1 MNKEDAAEAP
11 QPKESEPVAVVQ
23 ASTVTASG
31 TCGTNLT
38 WSLADDG
45 VLTIS
50 GTGDMSNFTSYSN
63 VPWYPNAS
71 AITKVVIE
79 NGVTSI
85 GENAFYGCSNLTSV
99 TIPASVTKIGNSAFN
114 GCSSLTSVTIPEG
127 VTSIGNSAFN
137 GCSKL
142 ASVELPNSLTKIDYS
157 AFNSCSSLTSVTIPA
172 KVTSISNNVFYD
184 CSSLTS
190 VTIPASV
197 TKIGNSVFNGCT
209 SLTDVTIPAS
219 VTSIGRSA
227 FFGCSSLTDVTIP
240 ASVTSI
246 GSNVFTGCSSLK
258 RIEVDANNKIYSSDS
273 EGILFDKN
281 KNKIICVPAVFSG
294 DYAIPESVT
303 SIDSNAFNGCTS
315 LTSVTIPAKVTS
327 IGSSAFSGCSS
338 LTSVTIPE
346 GVTTINSNVFY
357 NCTSL
362 ASVNIPAK
370 VTSIGRDAFSG
381 CNGLTTVYWNAAKVT
396 SFGTQT
402 KNNVARFQIVFGQ
415 TTNHLSKAA
424 FDQLLNMGASA
435 ATFAAENLSVTI
447 EAGVAADF
455 LPLSISGQPE
465 NREYYISPDG
475 VFYRIMTDAA
485 GNKTALLAYY
495 PAEKPNLSYEVPAE
509 INPDTPVVGVSPYA
523 FLGAKVE
530 ALTFANPAQITSL
543 GDFAFFNATA
553 LASINGKTTDETVLE
568 SFSNLATPHGVLLFE
583 NTKIQR
589 TSGGPTK
596 DPLEYG
602 NEDGFQLTIV
612 PPADPKDNIRPAETL
627 PGDALKNL
635 YYTGQGATTR
645 IYISG
650 GAAETDYVARVCVLF
665 DSTQGSL
672 GLKEGHY
679 EPENQSGTKVCDL
692 YVQKVP
698 GQPNCY
704 LLDFRNITADATFSY
719 DITSIYPSPTSPGGT
734 ASIWGC
740 ILTKEEA
747 NQKVMP
753 SVSNYHQL
761 RWETKTDDYTV
772 EKKLVGQATVVG
784 DGKGGAILEQLT
796 WNINLIRGED
806 NLESYGRN
814 NIESIEFTDTLTLP
828 EGATLSQELVNA
840 ITAHTYHTSV
850 TSGSPTTYSFTM
862 PDGRKIID
870 LTVFNGTGASL
881 SLKDGKLT
889 VHFRVQNKKTTEQI
903 RNVAPTL
910 ILHKG
915 FVTMKALTDGTT
927 YQIKNDISADIH
939 YMYSA
944 VKSISASCVSTVEVK
959 EGSLVLS
966 KTVTDA
972 EGLGITG
979 RPMGSTVYFTITAS
993 NPGYKA
999 YTNLGSLKDAIPAI
1013 YYLSPEQLAAL
1024 FQADGNHELTVTID
1038 HAAICADGFTPT
1050 DVMGMDGKTTG
1061 KTSLQN
1067 TGKLSGQHNC
1077 DTTSKTIT
1085 LSWVDTNQI
1094 QIKVGE
1100 TEVYNV
1106 SPDKDSIQQALN
1118 SAGFL
1123 VTSKTQYTLVWKLA
1137 DGKTIPGGSQ
1147 FQKRFA
1153 VTAKDT
1159 FMNLTADRD
1168 TEYNQTKQY
1177 YNFAYAYDKDGNKIG
1192 DGATHD
1198 QVVFS
1203 HEFKLTKSWFFKET
1217 DLSKGNAA
1225 KTTKLRQG
1233 DVLDYFLKVTHHGD
1247 GSYDILPLVDR
1258 MSGGQAL
1265 LVPYKL
1271 NNTADWAKDLTPR
1284 MVDGKQYYLL
1294 TAEGTYS
1301 HVWTAE
1307 GQMADSVTV
1316 TKNGTTLIKW
1326 YFTKYS
1332 GDREEDTIHYQSMVC
1347 PGEVLPD
1354 ALSYT
1359 LGNEAWLN
1367 DHPTHRLHHQ
1377 VIGWSGSV
1385 FDIDKAIVDNIN
1397 GIADENSPRS
1407 SIVEKGQS
1415 VVYCLTLFNTPVGE
1429 DGETAPKLTIK
1440 GSDMSDILPLS
1451 VADARW
1457 VKGTNVTLTYGEGC
1471 TVENGNNWSVTEAD
1485 ATNQQRIQW
1494 SEDFTITFSGRAYI
1508 YVTLTYPSGTA
1519 WEAYAN
1525 QYGGQ
1530 ELVNTFKV
1538 MNSEVS
1544 VTHSLKIQG
1553 EVRLQKSV
1561 YVSGYNDTMSSTD
1574 ALFHY
1579 SNDTLAKYQVTYYVT
1594 LYNGGKTRLYLQD
1607 MQDQLP
1613 RGFTLLNNTVTAYF
1627 SGPTNLPADVFNENR
1642 NPATV
1647 RLPSIGAITKPEEP
1661 KAGETQRITF
1671 QFSKGPAG
1679 NIQAIDY
1686 DETLGLCYLNP
1697 GEAILFTY
1705 KCYTHEQADTDITA
1719 TNTIAMPYKDHT
1731 GAGVTV
1737 DEKAYSKRRNRNSD
1751 GGKTFEEN
1759 NGDCRLQTTAEVA
1772 QYGFTG
1778 GDGNTQWLTSQV
1790 TVTRGQI
1797 KPSLTKKL
1805 TRATGT
1811 SGNLTWVYATE
1822 TLTWTVTA
1830 KNEGIYQMQ
1839 DYVLTDVME
1848 KPYDFTGEVKYQI
1861 DGPDGKTFS
1870 LFKITN
1876 WASDQVTIQYSKNG
1890 SSNGGSSTTLDVGQK
1905 TVLEWGDDP
1914 SDYHVSLTFSRDK
1927 DGNAV
1932 MSIRLQGKSVAIPA
1946 GGSGVLTLSTKIT
1959 GTEQPTRQFVNAA
1972 YITPMAQEWVGTP
1985 SNGSK
1990 VQWQTAFDTELRDS
2004 VQNSAQVMV
2013 ATSAGTSSTKAVTQT
2028 DKPSKTAN
2036 STDET
2041 NYILLDNDGK
2051 NFDYT
2056 LSVMNGTKNPIK
2068 ELVLIDALPQNGD
2081 HSVFNSNL
2089 PRYSEFKVDLA
2100 ADPNFTVTVKLKD
2113 GTVKTLTA
2121 GQYTID
2127 YAAKTEFGEA
2137 DWDGHG
2143 HGEGWSDTQA
2153 AGTRSIRLTIK
2164 DDSGEL
2170 FPEGSTLSLKFT
2182 CKVDNTAEG
2191 ADAAQHGEIAWNRFG
2206 YQYKDGETALQAGPL
2221 KVGVKIP
2228 EMPKL
2233 IKKLVDSQGKPI
2245 VAAED
2250 ESFSFLFYEGQAL
2263 TGSFETKEALIAALA
2278 TRKYQEFTLTVP
2290 AGKSESEAVYLDLGQ
2305 PLVEGMPYTLV
2316 EISNNSD
2323 YVFDSLDGRKTQSIT
2338 FKFDPTQD
2346 ETIVCKNMSLA
2357 WEAKVLKE
2365 NEMREPLAGAV
2376 FALYSPAGSTYTVP
2390 SEYRDLNVPSTL
2402 ERDEKTWYLCGI
2414 ASTDADG
2421 TARWENLREESYYLV
2436 EVKAPDGYHLP
2447 KDNAWLL
2454 SRKDAAGGV
2463 VTKTVTNYTD
2473 QILPNT
2479 GGMGTPLFYVVGSIL
2494 LFGAGVL
2501 LSTKK
2506 RMSVV
2511 K

>member
-1 MNKEDAAEAP
+1 MKRNAARRNDQYNSHQRKLRWRIVVACLAAIVVFCTNIALLLPAITMSKEDAAEAP
-11 QPKESEPVAVVQ
+11 QPNESEPVAVVQ
-23 ASTVTASG
+23 ASTATASG
-31 TCGTNLT
+31 TCGDNVT

-50 GTGDMSNFTSYSN
+50 GTGNMNNFGSYN
-63 VPWYPNAS
+63 QPWNPSMN

-85 GENAFYGCSNLTSV
+85 G
-99 TIPASVTKIGNSAFN
+99 NSAFN
-114 GCSSLTSVTIPEG
+114 GCSNLISVTIPEG

-137 GCSKL
+137 GCRKL
-142 ASVELPNSLTKIDYS
+142 ASVELPNSLTTIDYS

-172 KVTSISNNVFYD
+172 KVTTINNNVFYN
-184 CSSLTS
+184 CTSLTS

-197 TKIGNSVFNGCT
+197 T
-209 SLTDVTIPAS
+209 
-219 VTSIGRSA
+219 R
-227 FFGCSSLTDVTIP
+227 
-240 ASVTSI
+240 
-246 GSNVFTGCSSLK
+246 
-258 RIEVDANNKIYSSDS
+258 
-273 EGILFDKN
+273 
-281 KNKIICVPAVFSG
+281 
-294 DYAIPESVT
+294 
-303 SIDSNAFNGCTS
+303 
-315 LTSVTIPAKVTS
+315 

-346 GVTTINSNVFY
+346 SVKTINSNVFKD
-357 NCTSL
+357 CTSL
-362 ASVNIPAK
+362 ASVTIPAS
-370 VTSIGRDAFSG
+370 VTSIGNYAFSG
-381 CNGLTTVYWNAAKVT
+381 CNGLTTVYWNAANVT

-424 FDQLLNMGASA
+424 FDQLLRMGASA
-435 ATFAAENLSVTI
+435 ATFEANSSVTI
-447 EAGVAADF
+447 EANVAADF

-475 VFYRIMTDAA
+475 VFYWIMTDEA

-495 PAEKPNLSYEVPAE
+495 PAEKTDLSYEVPAE
-509 INPDTPVVGVSPYA
+509 INLDSSIPVVGVSPYA
-523 FLGAKVE
+523 FLGSKVE
-530 ALTFANPAQITSL
+530 ALTFKNPGQITSL
-543 GDFAFFNATA
+543 GDFAFYNATA
-553 LASINGKTTDETVLE
+553 LASINGKKTGEEVLA
-568 SFSNLATPHGVLLFE
+568 SFPSLVNHGVLLFE

-596 DPLEYG
+596 DPLSYEK
-602 NEDGFQLTIV
+602 NNFTLTID
-612 PPADPKDNIRPAETL
+612 PPDPPQDGSRPAETL

-635 YYTGQGATTR
+635 YYTGQGAATT
-645 IYISG
+645 IHISG
-650 GAAETDYVARVCVLF
+650 GGADKDYIARVCVFF

-679 EPENQSGTKVCDL
+679 EPTNQSGTKLCNL
-692 YVQKVP
+692 YVHKVP

-1508 YVTLTYPSGTA
+1508 YVTLTYPSDLA
-1519 WEAYAN
+1519 WEAYAS

-1561 YVSGYNDTMSSTD
+1561 YVSGYYNRSVSSAVMSSTD

-1579 SNDTLAKYQVTYYVT
+1579 SNDTLANYQVQYYVT

-1627 SGPTNLPADVFNENR
+1627 SSATNRPADVFNENGSL
-1642 NPATV
+1642 AAV
-1647 RLPSIGAITKPEEP
+1647 RRPSISATTAPEDP

-1671 QFSKGPAG
+1671 HFSKYGSSQ
-1679 NIQAIDY
+1679 NTNAIGY

-1705 KCYTHEQADTDITA
+1705 TCSTHEQADTDITA

-1731 GAGVTV
+1731 GAGVAV
-1737 DEKAYSKRRNRNSD
+1737 DEKAYSKRRNRTSD
-1751 GGKTFEEN
+1751 QGKTFEEN
-1759 NGDCRLQTTAEVA
+1759 NGDCKLQTTAEVA

-1778 GDGNTQWLTSQV
+1778 GDGDTQWLTSQV

-1797 KPSLTKKL
+1797 KPSITKKL
-1805 TRATGT
+1805 TGTTGI
-1811 SGNLTWVYATE
+1811 SGNLTWVHATE

-2028 DKPSKTAN
+2028 DNPSKTAI
-2036 STDET
+2036 STDDI

-2051 NFDYT
+2051 TFDYT
-2056 LSVMNGTKNPIK
+2056 LLVTNGTKNPIK

-2081 HSVFNSNL
+2081 HSVFNPNL

-2100 ADPNFTVTVKLKD
+2100 ENPNFTVTVKLEN
-2113 GTVKTLTA
+2113 GTEMVLTE

-2127 YAAKTEFGEA
+2127 YAAKTEFGTD
-2137 DWDGHG
+2137 DWNGHG

-2153 AGTRSIRLTIK
+2153 ADTRSIRLTIK
-2164 DDSGEL
+2164 DDSGTL

-2182 CKVDNTAEG
+2182 CEVDNEAKG
-2191 ADAAQHGEIAWNRFG
+2191 ADAAQPGEIAWNRFG
-2206 YQYKDGETALQAGPL
+2206 YQYKAGETALQAGPL

-2245 VAAED
+2245 VAAEE
-2250 ESFSFLFYEGQAL
+2250 ESFSFLFYEGEAL
-2263 TGSFETKEALIAALA
+2263 AGSFETKKALIAALGEIPY
-2278 TRKYQEFTLTVP
+2278 KEYTLTVP

-2402 ERDEKTWYLCGI
+2402 KRDEKTWYLCGI

-2463 VTKTVTNYTD
+2463 VTETVTNYTD

-2479 GGMGTPLFYVVGSIL
+2479 GGMGIPFFYVVGSIL